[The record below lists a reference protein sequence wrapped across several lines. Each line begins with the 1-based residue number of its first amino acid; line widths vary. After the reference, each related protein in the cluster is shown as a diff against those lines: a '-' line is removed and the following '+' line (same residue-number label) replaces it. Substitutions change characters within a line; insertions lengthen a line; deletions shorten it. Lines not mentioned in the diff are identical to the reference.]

1 MRGMLLLTFLAQV
14 HTSTPPSQPSLPSP
28 QERAMQALRLAGSL
42 ASGDAH
48 YLRRADGRRGD
59 VADPREI
66 DAALD
71 DYDAAMRKNRNDAD
85 AKWKYLRAT
94 YFKAEYTGLEADRK
108 AALYERAIPVADD
121 AVAAQRSR
129 AAEKTGGRPA
139 ALEPAEVGKALA
151 GDLTAGET
159 FFWTAVVWGQWSLV
173 HGKMSAVRQGAAAK
187 IRDDARVT
195 IAIDPDLEDA
205 GGYRVLGRLHA
216 VSPKVVFFT
225 GWIDRDEAIQD
236 LREAVRRG
244 PDNLVNKVFLAE
256 AIHEYS
262 EDRAP
267 AVDLL
272 KAVLAAT
279 PHPDHLVEDLRIQA
293 DARRDLQAWGAL

>member
-1 MRGMLLLTFLAQV
+1 
-14 HTSTPPSQPSLPSP
+14 
-28 QERAMQALRLAGSL
+28 MQALRATDSVS
-42 ASGDAH
+42 SGDAH
-48 YLRRADGRRGD
+48 YLRRADGRHGD

-71 DYDAAMRKNRNDAD
+71 DYSAAIKKSRNDGD

-94 YFKAEYTGLEADRK
+94 YFKAEYTGLPPEK
-108 AALYERAIPVADD
+108 KVALYERAMPVADD
-121 AVAAQRSR
+121 AIAAQRAR
-129 AAEKTGGRPA
+129 AADKTGMKGTS
-139 ALEPAEVGKALA
+139 LEPAEVGQALA

-159 FFWTAVVWGQWSLV
+159 FFWTAVTWGQWSLV
-173 HGKMSAVRQGAAAK
+173 HGKMAAVRQGAAAR
-187 IRDDARVT
+187 IRDDARAT
-195 IAIDPDLEDA
+195 IAIDPKLEDA

-216 VSPKVVFFT
+216 VSPKVIFFT
-225 GWIDRDEAIQD
+225 GWVDRDEAIKD
-236 LREAVRRG
+236 LREAVSIAPG
-244 PDNLVNKVFLAE
+244 NLVNQFYLAE

-279 PHPDHLVEDLRIQA
+279 PHPDHLVEDVRVQM
-293 DARRDLQAWGAL
+293 DAQKDLQAWGF